1 MRCTCRF
8 IFLFITTSS
17 DIFMTSFPKGQCSLG
32 DSCCVPQHELQKQC
46 PGCNGWI
53 HALCGNVLEEDEGEF
68 SADTVIYPS
77 CDPTSS
83 KNSLDPA

>member
-1 MRCTCRF
+1 
-8 IFLFITTSS
+8 LFITTSS

-68 SADTVIYPS
+68 SADTVINPS